1 MIEKIV
7 QEDLIKLN
15 IKANDWKDAVRKS
28 AQPLVD
34 DNYITENY
42 VSEIINSVNEYGP
55 YFVIA
60 PHVALAHAPS
70 ESGAEKLAMGISTLE
85 PAIKFNN
92 ADNDP
97 VSYVFTL
104 SAPDSDSHLKAMQ
117 ELVGLLSGSEFYKVL
132 DEAQSSGE
140 ILQFI
145 KDSVLNNKVS

>member
-1 MIEKIV
+1 MIEKII

-15 IKANDWKDAVRKS
+15 IEASDWKDAVRKS

-34 DNYITENY
+34 DDYITENY

-70 ESGAEKLAMGISTLE
+70 ESGAEVLAMGISTLK

-132 DEAQSSGE
+132 DEAQSSRE

-145 KDSVLNNKVS
+145 KDSVLNKKIS

>member
-1 MIEKIV
+1 MIERII

-15 IKANDWKDAVRKS
+15 IEASDWKDAVRKS

-70 ESGAEKLAMGISTLE
+70 ESGAKSLAMGISTLK

-97 VSYVFTL
+97 VYYVFTL

-117 ELVGLLSGSEFYKVL
+117 ELVGLLSGNEFYRVL
-132 DEAQSSGE
+132 DEAQSPEE

-145 KDSVLNNKVS
+145 KDSVLNKKIS